1 MKRSKIE
8 ASFILMMEHLKSM
21 VRYLKEKYHFSAF
34 LLVVLNSMIK
44 LALTKT
50 FLSRKINFCC
60 CPQAVWRI
68 FVFSYSLG
76 GVDLSELARM

>member
-1 MKRSKIE
+1 
-8 ASFILMMEHLKSM
+8 MMEHLKSM

-50 FLSRKINFCC
+50 FLSRKINFCAARKQC
-60 CPQAVWRI
+60 GGYLCFHTVW
-68 FVFSYSLG
+68 V
-76 GVDLSELARM
+76 E

>member
-8 ASFILMMEHLKSM
+8 ASFILMMEHLKSI

-34 LLVVLNSMIK
+34 FLVVLNSMIK

-50 FLSRKINFCC
+50 FLSRSFTVFSR
-60 CPQAVWRI
+60 CPQVMWY
-68 FVFSYSLG
+68 VYY
-76 GVDLSELARM
+76 RMAWAG